1 MFASVYSKVILLNN
15 VYFSRLFSIVG
26 YYKLL
31 HIVPCAEQY
40 ISISLLFVYVIHEC
54 VSANLRLLIYH
65 FLPPFLLW
73 ETWIYSLCLFV
84 CFCFVIR
91 FICIMLY
98 MAHISD
104 IMYILLWL
112 TALSV
117 IFLWF
122 CNERSEHIPDIKAQ
136 LVSLPAGTTVPA
148 LLNSTSNQLYLHFQ
162 SDISVAA
169 AGFHLEYKSKLPCLC
184 IWLSLWCWVIFL
196 KGKWIPAFITQLNFV
211 LKLCLE
217 VPCSWVLQN
226 QSLWTILLLHSLI
239 LI

>member
-15 VYFSRLFSIVG
+15 VYFSRLFSIIG

-98 MAHISD
+98 MAHISED
-104 IMYILLWL
+104 
-112 TALSV
+112 T
-117 IFLWF
+117 
-122 CNERSEHIPDIKAQ
+122 E
-136 LVSLPAGTTVPA
+136 
-148 LLNSTSNQLYLHFQ
+148 
-162 SDISVAA
+162 
-169 AGFHLEYKSKLPCLC
+169 
-184 IWLSLWCWVIFL
+184 L
-196 KGKWIPAFITQLNFV
+196 KGRPQYLPDAPWFLQERICFLSRLTLAGDTDWSRMEQNPDSSWDLRTQLSQ
-211 LKLCLE
+211 E
-217 VPCSWVLQN
+217 VGREERKS
-226 QSLWTILLLHSLI
+226 I
-239 LI
+239 